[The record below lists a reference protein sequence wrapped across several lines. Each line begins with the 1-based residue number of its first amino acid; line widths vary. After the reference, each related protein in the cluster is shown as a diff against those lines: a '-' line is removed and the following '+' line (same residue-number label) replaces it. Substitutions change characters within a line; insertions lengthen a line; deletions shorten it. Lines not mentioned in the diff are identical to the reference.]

1 MHWRMK
7 LIDNDQE
14 INRNM
19 NLSLMAATTTTR
31 YTRFN
36 EQSLLPGLHHLV
48 MKCLVTLGL
57 ALLMFPAWAQDDDDV
72 PAAQDPN
79 VKSKIQAARVAYITD
94 QLALT
99 PEEAEKF
106 WPIYREFSAKLKE
119 LRLQLRDA
127 KLNPDPKKSTEQNDQ
142 ALVDQQF
149 DIKQKELNLEKD
161 YSTRLLKVIS
171 AQKLR
176 TLPDAERRFRQM
188 ILEQI
193 QRRQQQQERQRTLR
207 DQSQKKLQDRNN

>member
-1 MHWRMK
+1 MK
-7 LIDNDQE
+7 F
-14 INRNM
+14 
-19 NLSLMAATTTTR
+19 LM
-31 YTRFN
+31 
-36 EQSLLPGLHHLV
+36 
-48 MKCLVTLGL
+48 TLGF
-57 ALLMFPAWAQDDDDV
+57 ALLLFPLWAQEVDDL
-72 PAAQDPN
+72 PAGQDPN
-79 VKSKIQAARVAYITD
+79 VRSKIQAARVAYITD

-106 WPIYREFSAKLKE
+106 WPIYREFSAKRKD
-119 LRLQLRDA
+119 LRQQLRNS
-127 KLNPDPKKSTEQNDQ
+127 KVNPDPQKTTEQNEQ

-149 DIKQKELNLEKD
+149 DIKQKELNLEKE

-207 DQSQKKLQDRNN
+207 DQSQKKLQERNN